1 MRVSIE
7 IEIPGLEKVLKEA
20 RGDRSLTNI
29 GASAKISHNHVR
41 VIEGD
46 FQPRPNPLVPL
57 PTLLRVASAVG
68 FDVMPEVIAAIEE
81 AIAKEFQ
88 K

>member
-7 IEIPGLEKVLKEA
+7 IEVPELEVKLKKA
-20 RGDRSLTNI
+20 RGDRSLNDI

-41 VIEGD
+41 VIEGN

-81 AIAKEFQ
+81 VIAKKFQ
-88 K
+88 N